1 MGARA
6 ESDVVLRA
14 GGDGGRLS
22 RLVAPGRPGQQRQYV
37 YVHTSRVHR
46 AMDGGVGIGMVTD
59 T

>member
-14 GGDGGRLS
+14 GGGGGRLS
-22 RLVAPGRPGQQRQYV
+22 RQVAPGRPGRQRQRV
-37 YVHTSRVHR
+37 YVHTSQVHR
-46 AMDGGVGIGMVTD
+46 AMGGGVGIGMVTD